1 VDLDDPAV
9 RQRVVASA
17 KVLPQQGALV
27 RRRDACGRPPPYVKV
42 VSFQPA
48 NIRVHQT
55 ADFRALD
62 GVVKAPIA
70 LGGPH
75 GIRLL

>member
-1 VDLDDPAV
+1 MDVDDPAV

-17 KVLPQQGALV
+17 EALLESALV
-27 RRRDACGRPPPYVKV
+27 RRLDARGGPAAYVKV

-48 NIRVHQT
+48 NSRVHQT
-55 ADFRALD
+55 ADFRELD
-62 GVVKAPIA
+62 CVMEAPIA
-70 LGGPH
+70 LGPPH